1 MHIAA
6 LLLSAVLLSAVLG
19 SGGLLSFAPSSADDA
34 TVHLTL
40 TAARHWPA
48 AASLRITDLGDAA
61 VHARQLTA
69 EETASLRGLIL
80 APGRYRLTISAPRL
94 APVFRDVTLGPGQ
107 SVDLGALALGSLPR
121 IRGVVRDADGGP
133 LAAADVRAG
142 PLEVRTNADGSYV
155 LEPLPGQWPE
165 FVTVAARARGMRVL
179 DVPKSTADVDL
190 PPVVL
195 GRPAKLRVTLT
206 NRPAGDLHAVLQ
218 IRTAS
223 DQLAVVRRAR
233 LDAPQKS
240 LELDG
245 LGSGVYVLL
254 LRGAGPLEQLA
265 TKINLGSGDDRVQEI
280 AVKPLPFTAH
290 VTMGGE
296 PLPHAAV
303 SMRNLAFQWHGELE
317 TDEAGRMTGVLWQ
330 PGDYA
335 AEYHGSGTAGS
346 FLQQVTLGS
355 TAPVSMKLDVARREV
370 RGRLLDNDGFPV
382 AGARVSLR
390 TDTDETSSTV
400 RAETALDG
408 SFAFEAV
415 AAGEQ
420 HLSFLAEGY
429 LIPDEQR
436 FVLHPADTL
445 REVPIRLSSGILRS
459 LRIVDAMGHPPVAAD
474 VIAVSNGVLRATS
487 HADQEGRVS
496 IPVVDAATVV
506 FILGRDGAFA
516 AFRPTSDDVTNVTL
530 PAPGSSLRIT
540 TRTTLGQPLPNVALL
555 IAYGGETLPL
565 EAASRF
571 ERAHGSLRTDT
582 NGDLTLR
589 NLPAGSYQFWPYKSD
604 SEAESI
610 LASEIPAPIT
620 INVKPGE
627 NAVVVEFRAK

>member
-1 MHIAA
+1 MHITT
-6 LLLSAVLLSAVLG
+6 LVLSAVLG
-19 SGGLLSFAPSSADDA
+19 FGGLLSFAPPSAGDA
-34 TVHLTL
+34 TVRLTL

-48 AASLRITDLGDAA
+48 AANLRIIDLGDAA
-61 VHARQLTA
+61 VQTRQLTA

-80 APGRYRLTISAPRL
+80 APGRYRITISAPRL
-94 APVFRDVTLGPGQ
+94 APVFRDVTLGPEQ
-107 SVDLGALALGSLPR
+107 SVDLGELALGTLPR
-121 IRGVVRDADGGP
+121 IRGVVRDADGTP

-142 PLEVRTNADGSYV
+142 PLEVKTDADGRYE

-165 FVTVAARARGMRVL
+165 FVTVAARARGTRVL

-190 PPVVL
+190 PPAAL

-206 NRPAGDLHAVLQ
+206 KRPAGDLHAVLQ
-218 IRTAS
+218 VRTAA

-254 LRGAGPLEQLA
+254 IRGDGPLEQLA
-265 TKINLGSGDDRVQEI
+265 TQVNLGSGDDRVQEI
-280 AVKPLPFTAH
+280 AVEPLPFTAH
-290 VTMGGE
+290 MTMGGK
-296 PLPHAAV
+296 PLPHAAI
-303 SMRNLAFQWHGELE
+303 SMRNLAFQWHDDLQ
-317 TDEAGRMTGVLWQ
+317 TDEAGRLTGALWQ
-330 PGDYA
+330 PGDYV
-335 AEYHGSGTAGS
+335 AEYHGSGAAGS
-346 FLQQVTLGS
+346 FLQQVTLGR

-370 RGRLLDNDGFPV
+370 RGRLLDSDGFPV
-382 AGARVSLR
+382 AGARVFLR
-390 TDTDETSSTV
+390 TDTDETSTTV
-400 RAETALDG
+400 RAETAPDG

-420 HLSFLAEGY
+420 YLSVLAEGY

-445 REVPIRLSSGILRS
+445 REVPVRLADGILRS
-459 LRIVDAMGHPPVAAD
+459 LRIVDAEGHPPVGAD
-474 VIAVSNGVLRATS
+474 VIAVSNGVLRSTS
-487 HADQEGRVS
+487 HADQEGRVR
-496 IPVVDAATVV
+496 IPVADAATVV

-516 AFRPTSDDVTNVTL
+516 ALRPTSDDVTNVTL

-540 TRTTLGQPLPNVALL
+540 TSTTLGQPLPNIALL

-571 ERAHGSLRTDT
+571 ERAHGSLRTDA
-582 NGDLTLR
+582 NGHLTLR

-604 SEAESI
+604 AEAEAI
-610 LASEIPAPIT
+610 LASDVPALIAV
-620 INVKPGE
+620 NVKPGE